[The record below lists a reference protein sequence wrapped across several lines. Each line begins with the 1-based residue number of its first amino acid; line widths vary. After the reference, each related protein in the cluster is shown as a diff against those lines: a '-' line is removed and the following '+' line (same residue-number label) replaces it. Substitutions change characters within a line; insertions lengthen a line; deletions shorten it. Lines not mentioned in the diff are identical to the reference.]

1 MGFGSTT
8 GFGNRPKYTLTSAPE
23 GTSTVY
29 FQSISAMPAYKTKSF
44 EELRFEDY
52 SSGRV
57 NQMGKTFGTPH
68 TLGFDRHLPTQTTG
82 LGFGK
87 IQQQSTPFGSKTG
100 FGGGSIFGPPKY
112 IQTPAPEGTDIVYFQ
127 SISAMYVYS
136 TKSFEEL
143 RFEDYSTGRVNK
155 MGKTIVTPQPLG
167 FDRHLTTQTTGLGF
181 DANQEKKKEMERK
194 FEEEKRNLEAEKK
207 KLEDEKRKLVEE
219 KNMKAKKKLEE
230 EKTKLE
236 EGRKKLEEEK
246 RKKIEEDM
254 KKLEEERRMVEEEK
268 KKIERERKN
277 LELQSIFH
285 FQKKLNKK

>member
-29 FQSISAMPAYKTKSF
+29 FQSISAMPAYNTKSF

-57 NQMGKTFGTPH
+57 NQMGKTFGTPQ
-68 TLGFDRHLPTQTTG
+68 TLGFDRHLP
-82 LGFGK
+82 
-87 IQQQSTPFGSKTG
+87 
-100 FGGGSIFGPPKY
+100 
-112 IQTPAPEGTDIVYFQ
+112 
-127 SISAMYVYS
+127 
-136 TKSFEEL
+136 
-143 RFEDYSTGRVNK
+143 
-155 MGKTIVTPQPLG
+155 
-167 FDRHLTTQTTGLGF
+167 TQTTGLGF

-219 KNMKAKKKLEE
+219 KIMKAKKKLEE

-285 FQKKLNKK
+285 FQKN